1 MKRNINSILCC
12 AVLLLVPCGCGHKD
26 PAGEAGEHGKS
37 QVRLCGFKENHGV
50 FVGDDTRRALGLAT
64 MEVTPRAIPQIIRGT
79 ARVFAPGKAS
89 ILVDTN
95 TARAIKVGQRVLLA
109 NKHDATVVA
118 VENASGP
125 LTGNVEVII
134 GFAGDTPGI
143 GAHVAA
149 DLQIQRREALPAV
162 PESSLLGTATGDYV
176 FVANG
181 QHFLRTPVK
190 VAGKSE
196 GWFAIAEG
204 LVEGDVVVTNGVQGL
219 WCIEL
224 QATKG
229 GHACCAVAKKE

>member
-1 MKRNINSILCC
+1 MKRSINLILGC
-12 AVLLLVPCGCGHKD
+12 AVLLIIPCGCGHKD
-26 PAGEAGEHGKS
+26 PAEQAGEHGQS
-37 QVRLCGFKENHGV
+37 QVKLCGFKENYGV
-50 FVGDDTRRALGLAT
+50 FVNDEVRRALGLAT
-64 MEVTPRAIPQIIRGT
+64 LEVTPKALPQSIRGT
-79 ARVFAPGKAS
+79 ARVFAAGKAS

-109 NKHDATVVA
+109 SKYDGTVVA
-118 VENASGP
+118 LENASD
-125 LTGNVEVII
+125 NVEVIV
-134 GFAGDTPGI
+134 GFAGDTVGI

-149 DLQIQRREALPAV
+149 DLQIQRKEALPAV

-190 VAGKSE
+190 VAARSE
-196 GWFAIAEG
+196 GWFTIADG
-204 LVEGDVVVTNGVQGL
+204 LVEGDVVVTNGVEGL

-229 GHACCAVAKKE
+229 GYACCAVAKKE